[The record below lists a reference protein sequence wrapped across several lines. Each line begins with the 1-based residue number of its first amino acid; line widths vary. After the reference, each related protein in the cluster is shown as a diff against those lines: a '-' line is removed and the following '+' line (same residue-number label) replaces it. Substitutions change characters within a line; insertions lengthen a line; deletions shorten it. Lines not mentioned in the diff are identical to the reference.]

1 MQTTNCESLVA
12 FPLDEITSFDLSVSP
27 GGVHTQYQTVME
39 TLSSGQ
45 LKISGASFST
55 TQVMLEYLF
64 IYLDAFL
71 FFLQMFGSMLHT
83 PTENDQ
89 ILINDMSLCASC
101 R

>member
-27 GGVHTQYQTVME
+27 GGVRTQYQTVME

-55 TQVMLEYLF
+55 THVRVF
-64 IYLDAFL
+64 IYLSGRISVFHSDDW
-71 FFLQMFGSMLHT
+71 LHVAHT
-83 PTENDQ
+83 D
-89 ILINDMSLCASC
+89 
-101 R
+101 RK